1 MRRSRLW
8 IFALGSLVLAA
19 CAGGPPPGPEPALA
33 PDKARLYVY
42 RDFMPGDSP
51 DWTTVS
57 LDHHPLGASAPG
69 TVFYRDVTPGT
80 YEVEVRSDKLYP
92 DQFKTVRVAAGS
104 RTYVKIEQAPFWG
117 NSPWGW
123 QGTTFVVAIV
133 NPALGAQEVAHLRP
147 SAG

>member
-1 MRRSRLW
+1 MRPSPLW
-8 IFALGSLVLAA
+8 IFVLGSLALAA
-19 CAGGPPPGPEPALA
+19 CAGEPPPGPEPALA

-42 RDFMPGDSP
+42 RDFTPGGSLV
-51 DWTTVS
+51 WTTVS
-57 LDHHPLGASAPG
+57 LDRHPLGESAPA

-80 YEVEVRSDKLYP
+80 YEVEVLSDKLYP

-104 RTYVKIEQAPFWG
+104 RTYVKIEQAAFWG

-123 QGTTFVVAIV
+123 QGATFIVAIV